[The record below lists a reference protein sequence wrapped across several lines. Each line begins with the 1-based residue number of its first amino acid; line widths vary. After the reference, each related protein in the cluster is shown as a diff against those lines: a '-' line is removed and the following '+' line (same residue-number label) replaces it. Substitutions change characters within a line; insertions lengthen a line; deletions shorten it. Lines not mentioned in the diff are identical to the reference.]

1 MGIWRPFCTKKAI
14 SRSYKI
20 FGLRSTTAVVF
31 FSLTIITGRRVSS
44 SSINDCVLTN
54 IFWLSSDCLIF
65 SKCAS
70 NFSLGLKQEIIR
82 SCLTAVVVVTAL
94 KEPCFLSSAATL
106 AIMKPTPCKAFWIEF
121 HTDADVLLNSIVN
134 HLPGFNTL

>member
-82 SCLTAVVVVTAL
+82 SCLTAVVVVTDL
-94 KEPCFLSSAATL
+94 YDPCFLSREATL
-106 AIMKPTPCKAFWIEF
+106 AIMKPTDVIALCIKF
-121 HTDADVLLNSIVN
+121 HTLAFVLLNSTVI
-134 HLPGFNTL
+134 HLPGFKIR